1 MVLARA
7 DPRRRAWA
15 VPCFALPR
23 RGLHGRARGGA
34 ARDGASGEGLRGSP
48 TRVVG
53 ARADG
58 AGTATT
64 QTFSTTGRFGFAKPE
79 HRRAQVS
86 AGDASGPRPAGT
98 GAQRPPCKSKASGA
112 ALPARAASRG
122 PRGSHRARE
131 HPSLPPAR
139 RPRHGSRRQPLLGSS
154 DSLSRSCPTH
164 NGGRAPLPL
173 GRHPPLPIDELGRPR
188 NHLYTNSEVAV
199 GARRAPHQSEDHPRD
214 GAQSWRTN

>member
-23 RGLHGRARGGA
+23 RGLHGRFCGGA
-34 ARDGASGEGLRGSP
+34 ARDGASGEGLRCSP

-64 QTFSTTGRFGFAKPE
+64 QTFSTTGRFGFANDPE
-79 HRRAQVS
+79 RRRAQVS

-112 ALPARAASRG
+112 LPARAASRG
-122 PRGSHRARE
+122 PRGSRRARE
-131 HPSLPPAR
+131 QPSLPSAR
-139 RPRHGSRRQPLLGSS
+139 RLRHRSRRQPLVESKAHSLLHPGAAPPRRRRSS
-154 DSLSRSCPTH
+154 SQLKARSARPH
-164 NGGRAPLPL
+164 SEAPLR
-173 GRHPPLPIDELGRPR
+173 GATLPRGLP
-188 NHLYTNSEVAV
+188 
-199 GARRAPHQSEDHPRD
+199 
-214 GAQSWRTN
+214 

>member
-34 ARDGASGEGLRGSP
+34 ARDGASGEGLRCSP

-112 ALPARAASRG
+112 LPARAASRG

-139 RPRHGSRRQPLLGSS
+139 RPRHRSQRQPLLGSS
-154 DSLSRSCPTH
+154 DSLLPRSRSCPTH
-164 NGGRAPLPL
+164 HGGRRAPLPL
-173 GRHPPLPIDELGRPR
+173 GRHPLVLVNELGHNH
-188 NHLYTNSEVAV
+188 NHLDNHREVAV
-199 GARRAPHQSEDHPRD
+199 GARRAPHQGKDHPRD
-214 GAQSWRTN
+214 GA

>member
-15 VPCFALPR
+15 VPRFALPR

-34 ARDGASGEGLRGSP
+34 ARDGASGEGLRCSP

-98 GAQRPPCKSKASGA
+98 GAQRPPCKSTASGA
-112 ALPARAASRG
+112 ARALSQLARLRAAPGGHTARGSTRRCPPLDARATA
-122 PRGSHRARE
+122 P
-131 HPSLPPAR
+131 
-139 RPRHGSRRQPLLGSS
+139 S
-154 DSLSRSCPTH
+154 DSLFSEAQTPCWELPHSSWWPPRSSTTGSRPTST
-164 NGGRAPLPL
+164 
-173 GRHPPLPIDELGRPR
+173 
-188 NHLYTNSEVAV
+188 Y
-199 GARRAPHQSEDHPRD
+199 
-214 GAQSWRTN
+214 

>member
-1 MVLARA
+1 MLARA

-34 ARDGASGEGLRGSP
+34 ARDGASGEGLRCSP

-154 DSLSRSCPTH
+154 DSPAP
-164 NGGRAPLPL
+164 GAPLIMVAAAL
-173 GRHPPLPIDELGRPR
+173 LYHWVAT
-188 NHLYTNSEVAV
+188 HLYLLTSWA
-199 GARRAPHQSEDHPRD
+199 GLAAITIIIARWQWERVERLIKADHPRD
-214 GAQSWRTN
+214 GA

>member
-23 RGLHGRARGGA
+23 RGLHGRACGGA
-34 ARDGASGEGLRGSP
+34 ARDGASGEGLRCSP

-139 RPRHGSRRQPLLGSS
+139 RPRHGSQRQPLLGSS
-154 DSLSRSCPTH
+154 GCPTQ
-164 NGGRAPLPL
+164 NGGRRAPLPL
-173 GRHPPLPIDELGRPR
+173 GRDPPLPPHELGRPR
-188 NHLYTNSEVAV
+188 GHHHHNSEVAV
-199 GARRAPHQSEDHPRD
+199 GARRAPHEGKDHPRD
-214 GAQSWRTN
+214 GA